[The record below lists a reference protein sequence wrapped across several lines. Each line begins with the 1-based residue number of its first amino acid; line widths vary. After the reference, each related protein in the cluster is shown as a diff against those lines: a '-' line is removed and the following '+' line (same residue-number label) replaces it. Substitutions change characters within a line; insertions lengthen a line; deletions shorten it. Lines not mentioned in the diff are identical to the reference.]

1 MQYIPLAQ
9 EALFLPKKAIFMPK
23 DLQKKVRKS
32 RQILIRDKIGLKF
45 SSKSKLFG
53 GCHPCSRATFAT
65 LPGSVLG
72 LLVLYKLFPLF
83 LWQGHIS
90 IIPYPDPYE
99 IAFVFFSCF
108 PMENKI
114 LCTPSFA
121 HILDVLAVG
130 LSGSVAGRLRRGQRL
145 HREPGLRDGQLCTG
159 SSYIST

>member
-1 MQYIPLAQ
+1 MCPLA
-9 EALFLPKKAIFMPK
+9 LFAEGTNGDDEDDDNDDDDDDDGGDEDDDVI
-23 DLQKKVRKS
+23 
-32 RQILIRDKIGLKF
+32 IGHRF
-45 SSKSKLFG
+45 
-53 GCHPCSRATFAT
+53 
-65 LPGSVLG
+65 LPGSFLG
-72 LLVLYKLFPLF
+72 LLVLHKLFPLF
-83 LWQGHIS
+83 LWQGPIS
-90 IIPYPDPYE
+90 IIPDPDPYE
-99 IAFVFFSCF
+99 IAVVFFSCF